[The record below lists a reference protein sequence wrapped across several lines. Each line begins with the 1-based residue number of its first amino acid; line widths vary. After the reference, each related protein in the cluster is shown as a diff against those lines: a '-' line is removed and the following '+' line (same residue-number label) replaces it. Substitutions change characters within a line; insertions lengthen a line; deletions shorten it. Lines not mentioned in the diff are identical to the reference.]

1 MRTKHL
7 VCMGC
12 ILILICLLGIL
23 PVTAADASSQDA
35 TYDPVLKTM
44 TTRISESEISRTVS
58 DLQNIPTRVYP
69 SSGNRKSAEYLY
81 GRLSSIPGLS
91 VSYQGGD
98 YRNVI
103 ATLPGTGAAS
113 GDVIVGAHYDAYSDD
128 PEDAPGATDNGAGVA
143 IVLELARVMSGHQFD
158 RTVRFAFW
166 NAEEQ
171 GMLGSA
177 AYVADVSADGASIP
191 LYLNFDSAAYDPSG
205 KNVLDIMYN
214 SRSGPLAEQ
223 MTQLNSLYGTG
234 LDLTYNEFDCGSD
247 HRSFWKG
254 GYPAIMTHSPSH
266 AALSHTGDDTVDLI
280 STSFAKKNAQ
290 LGLLLLAANADE
302 PGQQNKQADTTP
314 SATDAP
320 PSPPNVVSTPMAE
333 PGGTTGFASVPA
345 TAPHGSAVKFTVT
358 PAGGK
363 TIASAWWSFDA
374 VNHLNTWNSRAVN
387 PTFFF
392 PTTGTFSPLVKITYT
407 DGSTETVRQDGSVT
421 AT

>member
-7 VCMGC
+7 VSMGC
-12 ILILICLLGIL
+12 VIILIGLLGIL
-23 PVTAADASSQDA
+23 PVTAAEVSSPDA
-35 TYDPVLKTM
+35 TYDPVLGTM
-44 TTRISESEISRTVS
+44 MGRISESEIQRTVS
-58 DLQNIPTRVYP
+58 DLQNIPTRAYP
-69 SSGNRKSAEYLY
+69 SSGNRKAADYLY
-81 GRLSSIPGLS
+81 RRLSSIPGLS

-103 ATLPGTGAAS
+103 ATLPGTDAAS
-113 GDVIVGAHYDAYSDD
+113 GDVIVGAHYDAYSSD

-143 IVLELARVMSGHQFD
+143 IVLELARVMSGHHFD

-177 AYVADVSADGASIP
+177 AYVADVSADGTNIP
-191 LYLNFDSAAYDPSG
+191 LYLNFDSAAYDPDG
-205 KNVLDIMYN
+205 RNVLDIMYN
-214 SRSGPLAEQ
+214 SGSRPFAEQ

-234 LDLTYNEFDCGSD
+234 LDLTHNVFNCGSD

-266 AALSHTGDDTVDLI
+266 AALSHTGDDTVALI

-290 LGLLLLAANADE
+290 LGLLLLASTADE
-302 PGQQNKQADTTP
+302 PGQQNDQPGTIITATDVTP
-314 SATDAP
+314 SSPGVVANPIEVSGGDA
-320 PSPPNVVSTPMAE
+320 
-333 PGGTTGFASVPA
+333 GFIAVPA

-358 PAGGK
+358 PASGK

-374 VNHLNTWNSRAVN
+374 SAHLNTWNSRAVD
-387 PTFFF
+387 PTFFY
-392 PTTGTFSPLVKITYT
+392 PRIGSFSPLVKITYT